1 MKLILTLTAV
11 MVILS
16 IKYSDV
22 NNQKDQDLHKDPLVQ
37 SVDQNWYQNAISIIE
52 NEEYNISFNETLGA
66 YQSPNRANNS
76 RFIYHKD
83 GFTVITQ
90 DENGQRSDV
99 RGQTSD
105 ARRETQDSRR
115 ETQDARR
122 ETRDVR
128 RETQDARRE
137 TRDAR
142 RET

>member
-1 MKLILTLTAV
+1 MKLILILTAV
-11 MVILS
+11 LVILS
-16 IKYSDV
+16 IKYSDI

-66 YQSPNRANNS
+66 YQSPNRANNT

-90 DENGQRSDV
+90 D
-99 RGQTSD
+99 
-105 ARRETQDSRR
+105 
-115 ETQDARR
+115 
-122 ETRDVR
+122 
-128 RETQDARRE
+128 ARRE

-142 RET
+142 RETQDARRETGDARRKT